1 MKQDNAGS
9 SIHDFLK
16 RVQQLA
22 AQSQYS
28 ELEIALA
35 ISLCIRNEGVG
46 LDEAFEIIEGE
57 LKKRAAKGW

>member
-35 ISLCIRNEGVG
+35 VSLCIRDKQVG
-46 LDEAFEIIEGE
+46 LDEGFAIIETE
-57 LKKRAAKGW
+57 LKKQTAKGW